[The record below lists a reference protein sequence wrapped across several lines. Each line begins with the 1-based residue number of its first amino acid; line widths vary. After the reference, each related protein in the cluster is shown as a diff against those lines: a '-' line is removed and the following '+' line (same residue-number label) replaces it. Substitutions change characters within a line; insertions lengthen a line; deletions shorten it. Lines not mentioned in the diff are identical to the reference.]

1 MILYKYVNCAV
12 DKTIA
17 SVPTTSTDCDSSY
30 TVILIMMLFVTP
42 CSNPLKADPFSEI
55 CIYAAWVKPSS
66 FAKYTPWQMYMCLLL
81 LKIFNTNWR
90 VIRELKGLFL

>member
-42 CSNPLKADPFSEI
+42 CSNPLEADQFS
-55 CIYAAWVKPSS
+55 
-66 FAKYTPWQMYMCLLL
+66 
-81 LKIFNTNWR
+81 KI
-90 VIRELKGLFL
+90 